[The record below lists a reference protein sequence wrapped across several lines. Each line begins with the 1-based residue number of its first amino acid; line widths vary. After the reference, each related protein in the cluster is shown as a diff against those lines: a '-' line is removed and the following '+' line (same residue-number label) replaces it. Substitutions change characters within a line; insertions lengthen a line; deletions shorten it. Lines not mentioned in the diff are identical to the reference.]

1 MADEQNNAKTQ
12 IITNRGLE
20 LLGKSPLTGAN
31 QTYWLGYF
39 GFAYV
44 PDEIKEQY
52 PEEVPSAASTTLT
65 EHGDV
70 IYNIWQGSMTPNG
83 YKTDIGTSNAAELM
97 TQCQYTNNIMSNFR
111 YSLDKGRNTLSLY
124 KRNADGT
131 VTQWGETFQGAGVD
145 ANDVAQDSALPIP
158 AALYYSANSAGDGH
172 VVTGDP
178 RTYAANGTLWGDSSD
193 DWNKEPTDVLAP
205 NDKKNV
211 SNFNKYHA
219 PAISDGYL
227 QGQEPSCRNMATV
240 TKYFPVAHYTVTSAE
255 GSKVSALKLTL
266 TIDLNNIAAKVA
278 NRTNFATMGAD
289 EKPLNPVGFKFNRIG
304 IYAASMAVHHY
315 TYDEETNQCEPVKD
329 VQYQV
334 IGDDEPVLFAIID
347 LDQAIT
353 IEEGSA
359 LGDWTT
365 NIIINFGNSES
376 ADSQIPR
383 DTVVYYNLYEDDSI
397 VWYKNQL
404 IANASTSE
412 AVTNLGIELNYLKNQ
427 IENMR
432 SGSSCVMVDDTPYAL
447 LNHTHNY
454 MKNIVD
460 TGEAN
465 NGAVR
470 GIYTKPENTTV
481 EGIAGTYS
489 CGNDSMTLGKDSAT
503 ATAYSVNVSNRGILG
518 DYADNSTP
526 CDSTLLMGGV
536 DDEDLVVK
544 AKNSLVN
551 MATGGELT
559 TINASLLLSDIELH
573 APFDYRVSGSIVTR
587 PVAGLALSDDTD
599 DYKYENIRYMWPAR
613 LNSATSDSIIWNSVL
628 MGNNRYMGTMANVLA
643 LGNDSGFRQSL
654 TRIGE
659 YDPLG
664 DLDVADGSLP
674 YVRGEVINILLAG
687 RNSKLHAGASQVI
700 AVGDELNIPEGST
713 NVIVI
718 GKYVNMDEKNWP
730 RNPGTAQREYDDII
744 SIDEFVERHDDADF
758 KAAHTRVGSLAIVG
772 EGTIPS
778 SCDIHDAEGQSVV
791 ADVRGVSLYIR
802 YDNGRQQW
810 IESKTTRKMLDL
822 CNATSRWKNIL
833 MLGEGSGLFNY
844 APGDKSKNSIF
855 IGDDSAWSHTT
866 FSNSFINLLG
876 TSSKELR
883 AHDQSAPKSYF
894 DNVWFVGHLPNNNKT
909 GSNGLINN
917 LSMEWSNTG
926 VDGAVTPHVLSDIF
940 VFNGK
945 NENVFNLTKWYGISS
960 DLNTVSGL
968 LYNVLRDTDHPTP
981 YDVCMQHKSPTIYTG
996 GIALGGSG
1004 SNNCTYG
1011 LMMLGHNFTNWYG
1024 YSSFATGLKNIVH
1037 IEKLSTSGN
1046 YFLDYPDSNN
1056 HAVVR
1061 YVGDGED
1068 SNRFALFRLSH
1079 DGSVHAGRPEDI
1091 SDQSYDTGDE
1101 KFCMLSP
1108 HTGKVL
1114 MVQDHQELDGT
1125 LHVGLGAYSD
1135 WNYPGQVV
1143 IASQYIA
1150 GSNKIGFSVVMT
1162 RNGEPYKYQDVS
1174 DTDCK
1179 VGRHYDHFYLSKDE
1193 ITNGTHTYY
1202 HKGKFGVHFA
1212 VDITKSV
1219 AADDSVS
1226 YMVET
1231 ANIYIEPMPGTMYFF
1246 AKCDS
1251 TDQYMGFSPTFTQS
1265 TYVNGLAGFDELNI
1279 GLCYSS
1285 AWRTNQNPDNIM
1297 FYYPS
1302 LKLSI
1307 GSGDMNYLVDNTGFE
1322 EVDHVC
1328 EYVSATAG
1336 DWIYKLSPLRVNDK
1350 INSTYYRGNYES
1362 SVRYFETYVYND
1374 AVEEKIQA
1382 MRGQGYYRFPYAL
1395 NKLSVDETTGVRYT

>member
-1 MADEQNNAKTQ
+1 MADAQNNAKTQ

-52 PEEVPSAASTTLT
+52 PDEVPSAASTTLT
-65 EHGDV
+65 EHGDM
-70 IYNIWQGSMTPNG
+70 IYNIWQGSMTPKG
-83 YKTDIGTSNAAELM
+83 YQTDIGSSNAAELM

-124 KRNADGT
+124 ERNADGT
-131 VTQWGETFQGAGVD
+131 VTQWGETFQGVGVD
-145 ANDVAQDSALPIP
+145 ANDATQVSELPIP
-158 AALYYSANSAGDGH
+158 AALYYSTNSGSDGH

-178 RTYAANGTLWGDSSD
+178 RTYAANGNLWGDSSD
-193 DWNKEPTDVLAP
+193 DWNKEPTDVL
-205 NDKKNV
+205 DSTGKEYV

-240 TKYFPVAHYTVTSAE
+240 TKYFPVAHYTVTAAE

-278 NRTNFATMGAD
+278 NRTNFATMGAK

-315 TYDEETNQCEPVKD
+315 TYDEENNQCEPVKD

-447 LNHTHNY
+447 LNHTHDY

-481 EGIAGTYS
+481 AGIEGTYS
-489 CGNDSMTLGKDSAT
+489 CGTDSITLGKDSAT
-503 ATAYSVNVSNRGILG
+503 ATAFSINVSNRGILG
-518 DYADNSTP
+518 KEGLYDG
-526 CDSTLLMGGV
+526 DSSLLMGGV

-544 AKNSLVN
+544 AKNSLLN
-551 MATGGELT
+551 MATGGALNSV
-559 TINASLLLSDIELH
+559 NASLMLSDMELH
-573 APFDYRVSGSIVTR
+573 APFDYAVTGSIVTR
-587 PVAGLALSDDTD
+587 PVSGLALSDDTD
-599 DYKYENIRYMWPAR
+599 KYENIRYQWPVR
-613 LNSATSDSIIWNSVL
+613 LDSGTTNANIWNSIL

-643 LGNDSGFRQSL
+643 LGNETGFRQSM

-664 DLDVADGSLP
+664 DFDVETGYLP
-674 YVRGEVINILLAG
+674 YVGGDVVNILLAG
-687 RNSKLHAGASQVI
+687 RNNKLHSGASQVI
-700 AVGDELNIPEGST
+700 AVGDQLNIPEGSA
-713 NVIVI
+713 NVIVL
-718 GKYVNMDEKNWP
+718 GKYVNMNEKNWP
-730 RNPGTAQREYDDII
+730 RNAGTAYREYDDII

-758 KAAHTRVGSLAIVG
+758 QAAHATNGTLAIVG
-772 EGTIPS
+772 EGDIPS
-778 SCDIHDAEGQSVV
+778 SCGVCNASGESVV
-791 ADVRGVSLYIR
+791 ANVRGVSLYIH
-802 YDNGRQQW
+802 YNSTQQKW
-810 IESKTTRKMLDL
+810 IEDKSTRRVLDL
-822 CNATSRWKNIL
+822 CNATSRWQNIL

-855 IGDDSAWSHTT
+855 IGDDSAWSNTT
-866 FSNSFINLLG
+866 FRNSFINLLG
-876 TSSKELR
+876 TSRNELMS
-883 AHDQSAPKSYF
+883 HQQVAPKSYF
-894 DNVWFVGHLPNNNKT
+894 DNVWFVGHLPNN
-909 GSNGLINN
+909 GYSDMQGDSRGLLNN
-917 LSMEWSNTG
+917 LDMEGIDTG
-926 VDGAVTPHVLSDIF
+926 VPGDVTPHVLSDIF

-945 NENVFNLTKWYGISS
+945 NENVFNLTRWLGISS
-960 DLNTVSGL
+960 DLRSISKL
-968 LYNVLRDTDHPTP
+968 LYEVLRDTDHPTP
-981 YDVCMQHKSPTIYTG
+981 YDVGMQHKSPTIYTG

-1011 LMMLGHNFTNWYG
+1011 LMMLGHNFTGWSG
-1024 YSSFATGLKNIVH
+1024 YSSFTTGLKNIVNYQ
-1037 IEKLSTSGN
+1037 SSNSGS
-1046 YFLDYPDSNN
+1046 YFLDYPDDTN

-1061 YVGDGED
+1061 YAGNGED
-1068 SNRFALFRLSH
+1068 SDRFALFRLSH
-1079 DGSVHAGRPEDI
+1079 DGTTHAGRPGDG
-1091 SDQSYDTGDE
+1091 SDQSYDAGDE

-1135 WNYPGQVV
+1135 WNYPGQV
-1143 IASQYIA
+1143 IISSQYIA
-1150 GSNKIGFSVVMT
+1150 GSERIGFSVVMT
-1162 RNGEPYKYQDVS
+1162 RNGEPYKYQD
-1174 DTDCK
+1174 TTTATK
-1179 VGRHYDHFYLSKDE
+1179 VGRHYDHFYLSKDD
-1193 ITNGTHTYY
+1193 IADGTDTYY
-1202 HKGKFGVHFA
+1202 HRGKFGVHFA
-1212 VDITKSV
+1212 IQITKSV
-1219 AADDSVS
+1219 AADTSVNYTVDS
-1226 YMVET
+1226 
-1231 ANIYIEPMPGTMYFF
+1231 ANIYIEPMPGTMYVFG
-1246 AKCDS
+1246 KCSS
-1251 TDQYMGFSPTFTQS
+1251 TDNHMGFSPNFTQS

-1279 GLCYSS
+1279 GICYSS
-1285 AWRTNQNPDNIM
+1285 LWRDSRSSNN
-1297 FYYPS
+1297 FRLYYPS

-1307 GSGDMNYLVDNTGFE
+1307 GSGDADYLVDSTGFAE
-1322 EVDHVC
+1322 IDHVC
-1328 EYVSATAG
+1328 EYISDNG
-1336 DWIYKLSPLRVNDK
+1336 DCIYKLSPLRVNDQ
-1350 INSTYYRGNYES
+1350 INSTHYNGNYES
-1362 SVRYFETYVYND
+1362 SVRYFKTFVYNAAHED
-1374 AVEEKIQA
+1374 PIEEVI
-1382 MRGQGYYRFPYAL
+1382 GYYRYPYVM
-1395 NKLSVDETTGVRYT
+1395 NKLSIGETSGVRYT